1 MKEKII
7 EIITNLKDAGTKI
20 SEQLDIV
27 SSSAELDELILEF
40 DKWDEHTCDI
50 LQRAF
55 VYPQLHNMFKGTS
68 SLGNIYDDKTSFKAK
83 RARLYDLL
91 PKKIHHLNTA
101 IGVAQSANTK
111 DLLPIE
117 DVPNSFPSKLTTN
130 TRTMKKL
137 FVSHSSIDDLKIKP
151 LIDLINLIGLPH
163 NQIFYCSIT
172 GYGLAPGENIFD
184 GLKKELSNDV
194 FALFLLSKNFYESPI
209 CMCEMGAVWI
219 KSHKQIQVL
228 IPPMEFEDIDG
239 VFPNSIG
246 FKLNNKNN
254 MNTLKEEIETFF
266 GLPKM
271 DYSRWEEKR
280 DEYLDKV
287 NALLI

>member
-7 EIITNLKDAGTKI
+7 EIITSLKDTGKNI
-20 SEQLDIV
+20 SEQLEKV

-40 DKWDEHTCDI
+40 DKWDEYTCDI
-50 LQRAF
+50 LNRAF

-68 SLGNIYDDKTSFKAK
+68 SLGNIYDDNTSFKAK
-83 RARLYDLL
+83 RARLYELL

-117 DVPNSFPSKLTTN
+117 DVPSTFQSKLTTN
-130 TRTMKKL
+130 TSIMKKL
-137 FVSHSSIDDLKIKP
+137 FVSHSSIDDIKIKP

-228 IPPMEFEDIDG
+228 IPPMEFKDIDG

-287 NALLI
+287 NTLLI